1 MLEWV
6 ALLALWLA
14 GGAVLGALWRL
25 AVPDARG
32 WREPLAVGMAGALA
46 GGGFGTLLFGRVFGS
61 PAAVLG
67 VALAL
72 AAWWALAQ
80 RARRALRR
88 GAR

>member
-14 GGAVLGALWRL
+14 GGALMGALGRL

-32 WREPLAVGMAGALA
+32 WRAPLAVGMAGALA

-67 VALAL
+67 AALAL

-80 RARRALRR
+80 RAHRAGRRKAH
-88 GAR
+88 